1 MERTIKINAISE
13 INKMRTALD
22 KLEAA
27 IRNDAHITFE
37 WWAEHAVEEKLY
49 EAMKAYELLKRVEEN
64 KVELK
69 LGYFCTKCN
78 KDMESTVYFE
88 TIEEAQK
95 FELKSCPICKCEN
108 IEVMSSEM

>member
-22 KLEAA
+22 KLETA

-49 EAMKAYELLKRVEEN
+49 EALKRYELLKRTEED
-64 KVELK
+64 K
-69 LGYFCTKCN
+69 
-78 KDMESTVYFE
+78 
-88 TIEEAQK
+88 EEA
-95 FELKSCPICKCEN
+95 EN
-108 IEVMSSEM
+108 EAAYEQAHESGACI